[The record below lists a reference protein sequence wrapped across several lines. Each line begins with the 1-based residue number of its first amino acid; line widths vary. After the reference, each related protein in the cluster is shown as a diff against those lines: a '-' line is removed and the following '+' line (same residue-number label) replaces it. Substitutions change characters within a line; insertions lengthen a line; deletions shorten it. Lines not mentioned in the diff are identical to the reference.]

1 MSGNIVDTFFGRGAL
16 DQRFTDWDTARNFVI
31 FETIVPNPRLTD
43 VEKVRLQSIEEQAF
57 DMHGG
62 QWSVSETEE
71 IAQYYAMLRNSF
83 PSATSDERFLAIY
96 EAAAEVRADKPSVT
110 PDDFFVPKN
119 VGMGMILAA
128 VTAVA
133 FLAVRK

>member
-16 DQRFTDWDTARNFVI
+16 DKRFTDWDTARNFVI

-57 DMHGG
+57 DLHGG
-62 QWSVSETEE
+62 QFTVSETEE
-71 IAQYYAMLRNSF
+71 IAQYYATLRNSF

-96 EAAAEVRADKPSVT
+96 EAAAEVRADKPSVG
-110 PDDFFVPKN
+110 PEDFYFPKQA
-119 VGMGMILAA
+119 GYLLAA
-128 VTAVA
+128 YAALA
-133 FLAVRK
+133 FLVLRK